1 MCVGIVKNVPKH
13 VVRLNEKE
21 NLQDIWFWLENKMIN
36 SNKSNVTLKYTI
48 KTTSSDNFIILGGG
62 IKCLVTV
69 YMLKYFRSDP
79 TYQSGRLLFRN
90 KLRWVKEYVKLLLK
104 TGEIFSH
111 PITYCH
117 WHPRLAVS
125 PSERKAVKSFR
136 KYSL

>member
-62 IKCLVTV
+62 LNV
-69 YMLKYFRSDP
+69 
-79 TYQSGRLLFRN
+79 
-90 KLRWVKEYVKLLLK
+90 
-104 TGEIFSH
+104 
-111 PITYCH
+111 
-117 WHPRLAVS
+117 
-125 PSERKAVKSFR
+125 
-136 KYSL
+136 